1 LWYEI
6 LDFDTIMKVQ
16 LSVLVID
23 DHESVR
29 AGIKVALSRAG
40 HICVGEASSVSEAR
54 AQIAHTNPQVI
65 IVDLSLPD
73 GNGLEIVR
81 WARSISNRIGI
92 VVLTLNPAQD
102 FLLTV
107 MKSGASAFVEK
118 SAPLVEL
125 ISAIEHSQ
133 VAPLSFSA
141 QGITR
146 AIKKDHDANA
156 LTMRELQV
164 LEKLSDGLSA
174 GDIGLELFITEAT
187 VKTHLA
193 SIYRKLDSKNRIQA
207 IIAAKKIGLLIKQ

>member
-1 LWYEI
+1 
-6 LDFDTIMKVQ
+6 MKQ
-16 LSVLVID
+16 PLSVLVID

-29 AGIKVALSRAG
+29 AGIKAALSRAG
-40 HICVGEASSVSEAR
+40 HICVGEAGSISEAR

-65 IVDLSLPD
+65 VVDLSLPD
-73 GNGLEIVR
+73 GNGLEIVQ
-81 WARSISNRIGI
+81 WARSISERIGI

-118 SAPLVEL
+118 SAPLAEL
-125 ISAIEHSQ
+125 ISAIEHSFIT
-133 VAPLSFSA
+133 PLSFSA
-141 QGITR
+141 QGISR
-146 AIKKDHDANA
+146 VMKKDHEANA
-156 LTMRELQV
+156 LTTREIQV

-174 GDIGLELFITEAT
+174 SSIGLELFITQAT

-207 IIAAKKIGLLIKQ
+207 IIAAKKIGLLLHQ

>member
-1 LWYEI
+1 
-6 LDFDTIMKVQ
+6 MKVQ

-29 AGIKVALSRAG
+29 AGIKAALSRAG

-65 IVDLSLPD
+65 VVDLSLPD

-118 SAPLVEL
+118 SAPLIEL

-146 AIKKDHDANA
+146 AIKKDHEANA

-174 GDIGLELFITEAT
+174 GEIGLRLFITEAT

>member
-1 LWYEI
+1 
-6 LDFDTIMKVQ
+6 MKVQ

-29 AGIKVALSRAG
+29 AGIKAALSRAG

-65 IVDLSLPD
+65 VVDLSLPD

-118 SAPLVEL
+118 SAPLIEL
-125 ISAIEHSQ
+125 ISAIEHSH

-146 AIKKDHDANA
+146 AIKKDHEANA

-174 GDIGLELFITEAT
+174 GEIGLRLFITEAT

>member
-1 LWYEI
+1 
-6 LDFDTIMKVQ
+6 MKPQ
-16 LSVLVID
+16 ISVLVID

-29 AGIKVALSRAG
+29 AGIKTALSRAG
-40 HICVGEASSVSEAR
+40 HVCVGEASTVSESR

-65 IVDLSLPD
+65 VVDLSLPD

-92 VVLTLNPAQD
+92 VVLTLNPAED
-102 FLLTV
+102 FLLSV

-118 SAPLVEL
+118 SAPLAEL
-125 ISAIEHSQ
+125 VSAVEHSHI
-133 VAPLSFSA
+133 APLSFSA
-141 QGITR
+141 QGISK
-146 AIKKDHDANA
+146 AMKKDHEANA
-156 LTMRELQV
+156 LTLREMQV

-174 GDIGLELFITEAT
+174 NNIGLELFITQAT

-207 IIAAKKIGLLIKQ
+207 IIAAKKVGLLSN

>member
-1 LWYEI
+1 
-6 LDFDTIMKVQ
+6 MKQ
-16 LSVLVID
+16 PLSVLVID

-29 AGIKVALSRAG
+29 AGIKAALSRAG
-40 HICVGEASSVSEAR
+40 HVCVGEAGSISEAR

-65 IVDLSLPD
+65 VVDLSLPD
-73 GNGLEIVR
+73 GNGLEIVQ
-81 WARSISNRIGI
+81 WARSISERIGI

-118 SAPLVEL
+118 SASLAEL
-125 ISAIEHSQ
+125 ISAIEHSFI
-133 VAPLSFSA
+133 APLSFSA
-141 QGITR
+141 QGISR
-146 AIKKDHDANA
+146 VMKKDHEANA
-156 LTMRELQV
+156 LTTREIQV

-174 GDIGLELFITEAT
+174 GSIGLELFITEAT

-207 IIAAKKIGLLIKQ
+207 IIAAKKIGLLLHQ

>member
-1 LWYEI
+1 
-6 LDFDTIMKVQ
+6 MKQ
-16 LSVLVID
+16 PLSVLVID

-29 AGIKVALSRAG
+29 AGIKAALSRAG
-40 HICVGEASSVSEAR
+40 HSCVGEAGSISEAR

-65 IVDLSLPD
+65 VVDLSLPD
-73 GNGLEIVR
+73 GNGLEIVQ
-81 WARSISNRIGI
+81 WARSISQRIGI

-118 SAPLVEL
+118 SAPLAEL
-125 ISAIEHSQ
+125 ISAIEHSFI
-133 VAPLSFSA
+133 APLSFSA
-141 QGITR
+141 QGISR
-146 AIKKDHDANA
+146 VMKKDHEANA
-156 LTMRELQV
+156 LTTREIQV

-174 GDIGLELFITEAT
+174 SSIGLELFITQAT

-207 IIAAKKIGLLIKQ
+207 IIAAKKIGLLLH

>member
-1 LWYEI
+1 
-6 LDFDTIMKVQ
+6 MKQ
-16 LSVLVID
+16 PLSVLVID

-29 AGIKVALSRAG
+29 AGIKAALSRAG
-40 HICVGEASSVSEAR
+40 HICVGEAGSISEAR

-65 IVDLSLPD
+65 VVDLSLPD
-73 GNGLEIVR
+73 GNGLEIVQ
-81 WARSISNRIGI
+81 WARSISQRIGI

-118 SAPLVEL
+118 NAPLAEL
-125 ISAIEHSQ
+125 ISAIEHSFI
-133 VAPLSFSA
+133 APLSFSA
-141 QGITR
+141 QGISR
-146 AIKKDHDANA
+146 VMKKDHEANA
-156 LTMRELQV
+156 LTTREIQV

-174 GDIGLELFITEAT
+174 GSIGVELFITEAT

-207 IIAAKKIGLLIKQ
+207 IIAAKKIGLLLHQ

>member
-1 LWYEI
+1 
-6 LDFDTIMKVQ
+6 MKQ
-16 LSVLVID
+16 PLSVLVID

-29 AGIKVALSRAG
+29 AGIKAALSRAG
-40 HICVGEASSVSEAR
+40 HVCVGEAGSISEAR

-65 IVDLSLPD
+65 VVDLSLPD
-73 GNGLEIVR
+73 GNGLEIVQ
-81 WARSISNRIGI
+81 WARSISERIGI

-118 SAPLVEL
+118 SAPLAEL
-125 ISAIEHSQ
+125 ISAIEHSFI
-133 VAPLSFSA
+133 APLSFSA
-141 QGITR
+141 QGISR
-146 AIKKDHDANA
+146 VMKKDHEANA
-156 LTMRELQV
+156 LTTREIQV

-174 GDIGLELFITEAT
+174 GSIGVELFITEAT

-207 IIAAKKIGLLIKQ
+207 IIAAKKIGLLLH

>member
-1 LWYEI
+1 
-6 LDFDTIMKVQ
+6 MKQ
-16 LSVLVID
+16 PLSVLVID

-29 AGIKVALSRAG
+29 AGIKAALSRAG
-40 HICVGEASSVSEAR
+40 HVCVGEAGSISEAR

-65 IVDLSLPD
+65 VVDLSLPD
-73 GNGLEIVR
+73 GNGLEIVQ
-81 WARSISNRIGI
+81 WARSISQRIGI

-118 SAPLVEL
+118 SAPLAEL
-125 ISAIEHSQ
+125 ISAIEHSFI
-133 VAPLSFSA
+133 APLSFSA
-141 QGITR
+141 QGISR
-146 AIKKDHDANA
+146 VMKKDHEANA
-156 LTMRELQV
+156 LTAREIQV

-174 GDIGLELFITEAT
+174 SAIGLELFITQAT

-207 IIAAKKIGLLIKQ
+207 IIAAKKIGLLLHQ

>member
-1 LWYEI
+1 
-6 LDFDTIMKVQ
+6 MKQ
-16 LSVLVID
+16 PLSVLVID

-29 AGIKVALSRAG
+29 AGIKAALSRAG
-40 HICVGEASSVSEAR
+40 HICVGEAGTISEAR

-65 IVDLSLPD
+65 VVDLSLPD
-73 GNGLEIVR
+73 GNGLEIVQ
-81 WARSISNRIGI
+81 WARSISERIGI

-118 SAPLVEL
+118 SAPLAEL
-125 ISAIEHSQ
+125 TSAIEHSFI
-133 VAPLSFSA
+133 APLSFSA
-141 QGITR
+141 QGISR
-146 AIKKDHDANA
+146 VMKKDHEANA
-156 LTMRELQV
+156 LTTREIQV

-174 GDIGLELFITEAT
+174 SSIGLELFITEAT

-207 IIAAKKIGLLIKQ
+207 IIAAKKIGLLLHQ

>member
-1 LWYEI
+1 
-6 LDFDTIMKVQ
+6 MKVQ

-29 AGIKVALSRAG
+29 AGIKAALSRAG

-118 SAPLVEL
+118 SAPLIEL